1 MNRFYTVPACL
12 LAAMPF
18 CSTQTQDAVSQRP
31 NLLVVMADQFRGD
44 AFGFRG
50 KEAVKTP
57 CFDRFASQ
65 AVVFTQAASSYPVS
79 SPARGMFLSGAYPHV
94 NGVLTNCQS
103 QSATQDVELRQ
114 NLTCWSDV
122 LKHEG
127 YQTAYIGKWHLD
139 KPMKPYVDCANNRG
153 AMAWNE
159 WCPPERRHGFDYW
172 TAYGTYDNHLRPLY
186 WSRDAGRDG
195 FYYVDQWGP
204 EYEANLAIQYLDSI
218 RGSDKPFA
226 MMVSM
231 NPPHTGYELVPE
243 RYKELYRDLN
253 VDSIAASLPQLQGQ
267 PKFVKLFKESL
278 PNYYACIT
286 GVDEQFGRI
295 VEALKR
301 NGQYDHTIVV
311 FVSDHGDSMGLHE
324 NIGKNIFYEE
334 AVRIPFLLAYGDR
347 IAPRVDNDLLISI
360 EDFCPTIL
368 SLLGLKDR
376 IPSTVQAR
384 DLSEQ
389 MKGSREQMPDG
400 QLYMRYSAVDET
412 GTNVDTGTRGY
423 RTQRYTY
430 AVRFERGKVVD
441 RFLFDRQKDPTQLEN
456 LVEKQ
461 PEVADDLHGRMKKRL
476 DEIHDPAAVF
486 L

>member
-12 LAAMPF
+12 LAAMQF
-18 CSTQTQDAVSQRP
+18 CSTQAQDTVSQRP

-79 SPARGMFLSGAYPHV
+79 SPARGMFLSGAYPHL

-122 LKHEG
+122 LKQEG

-204 EYEANLAIQYLDSI
+204 EYEADLAIQYLDSI
-218 RGSDKPFA
+218 RDSDKPFS

-267 PKFVKLFKESL
+267 PKFAKLFKESL

-301 NGQYDHTIVV
+301 NGQYNHTIVV

-389 MKGSREQMPDG
+389 VKGSRNQMPDG

-430 AVRFERGKVVD
+430 AVRFEGGKVVD
-441 RFLFDRQKDPTQLEN
+441 RFLFDRQKDPAQLEN

-461 PEVADDLHGRMKKRL
+461 SEVADDLHGRMKKRL